1 MKKLSNKSLEKINIF
16 LNDEEFSYISLTRF
30 ELKTLFSIYN
40 SVISLISETEEKKH
54 NLIKYLED
62 MISIRENYLGTDNA
76 NFDTTLEDE
85 IDIIKDILEKVK
97 SGKYE

>member
-1 MKKLSNKSLEKINIF
+1 MTE
-16 LNDEEFSYISLTRF
+16 EEFRKHCERQIERSIKFQDSKHLKEHQLSLALLN
-30 ELKTLFSIYN
+30 EN
-40 SVISLISETEEKKH
+40 EERKKDKE

-62 MISIRENYLGTDNA
+62 MISIRESYLGTDNA
-76 NFDTTLEDE
+76 NFDTALEDE